1 MAGTTLGRDNYGWDN
16 FGPGQLWLGQLWVGT
31 TLIWANYVWDNF
43 GPGNFGPDN
52 NGWYNFELIP
62 YKSAK
67 LGRGAPSLFLQVSK
81 LYIGICAQLFLP
93 HPNLFIYTFIKYYYS
108 NID

>member
-62 YKSAK
+62 N
-67 LGRGAPSLFLQVSK
+67 FLDNDK
-81 LYIGICAQLFLP
+81 NNQLEFHFLDGFFY
-93 HPNLFIYTFIKYYYS
+93 HLAIS
-108 NID
+108 

>member
-1 MAGTTLGRDNYGWDN
+1 MLAVESKPQLEHELDPVKTTLGWDN
-16 FGPGQLWLGQLWVGT
+16 FRLGQLWAGT

-62 YKSAK
+62 GLKFQISEE
-67 LGRGAPSLFLQVSK
+67 FFN
-81 LYIGICAQLFLP
+81 ICHVLK
-93 HPNLFIYTFIKYYYS
+93 H
-108 NID
+108 